1 MVLDVTW
8 LGLGQSCTVV
18 DMCGRL
24 FAIALLSFSPGIM
37 IMYRKAA
44 CRGVRSVIVVM

>member
-18 DMCGRL
+18 DMCGRQ
-24 FAIALLSFSPGIM
+24 FVIALLSFSPGIV
-37 IMYRKAA
+37 IMCGKAA
-44 CRGVRSVIVVM
+44 WRGVRSVIVVM